1 MSVSVFSFNLITMEL
16 SDNVLVVKIGQV
28 IRFSPDHIL
37 TIKRAKQCMYQTW
50 FDINEDKRGLKI
62 AHVVY
67 IVNGKVFISGESIT
81 LVGNSL
87 YSLLS
92 YYAISR
98 ADK

>member
-1 MSVSVFSFNLITMEL
+1 MEL

-67 IVNGKVFISGESIT
+67 IVNGKVFITDDTIT
-81 LVGNSL
+81 LVGYSL
-87 YSLLS
+87 YSLFS

-98 ADK
+98 PDK

>member
-1 MSVSVFSFNLITMEL
+1 MEL

-67 IVNGKVFISGESIT
+67 IVNGKVFITDDTIT
-81 LVGNSL
+81 LVGYSL

-92 YYAISR
+92 YYAITRS
-98 ADK
+98 DS